1 MTNKISKLNSR
12 NIILNKSNYELQRL
26 LNNSM
31 ESRKILMQER
41 DDIDQ
46 EKKVLASTYAQLNEE
61 NDQLREHLHNKEV
74 SRVD

>member
-61 NDQLREHLHNKEV
+61 NDQLREHLRNKEV

>member
-1 MTNKISKLNSR
+1 
-12 NIILNKSNYELQRL
+12 
-26 LNNSM
+26 M

-61 NDQLREHLHNKEV
+61 NDQLREHLRNKEV

>member
-61 NDQLREHLHNKEV
+61 NDQLREHLRNKEV
-74 SRVD
+74 SQVD